1 MSVPS
6 SLPILDA
13 LHDIAGYL
21 AERKSLRTT
30 LTDILRTLE
39 QRLGLLRA
47 HIVVENPE
55 SHNLR
60 LSLCCGQ
67 ACAHVAYMPGR
78 GVTGRVFSGGK
89 SIIVPLMKDHPDF
102 RNRLFLRSEE
112 ELASLGFI
120 CVPVQARGRTLGTL
134 SADTPAGNKDDASKQ
149 KTLCDFLECV
159 ALMIGSHVAWIQED
173 MDAGAEERSGGEE
186 LPVGMDDFV
195 VGQAPAMR
203 AALRQALLAAPSRA
217 TVLILGESGSG
228 KELMAEAIHKTSPR
242 RARPFVTLN
251 CAALPSELLEGE
263 LFGWRRGAFTN
274 AVQNH
279 RGLFEQ
285 ADGGTLF
292 LDEIGDLSLQA
303 QAKVL
308 RAIQERRIQSLGS
321 ERSVSVDVRLICA
334 TNRPLEQL
342 VRDGRF
348 REDLYYR
355 INVFP
360 INMPPLRRRKE
371 DIPLLAG
378 HFLRRFQREYGTSP
392 GGTGQV
398 PELSS
403 PALETLLA
411 WSWPGNVRELQNVM
425 ERAFLLC
432 EDGVIRTRDLPDLIR
447 CSTRHEE
454 EVHDDG
460 ASESLLESVSR
471 LETRLIDEALK
482 ASGGNIHEAARKL
495 HITYRMLYYK
505 MKKYGMDY
513 RRYAAPEQVA

>member
-1 MSVPS
+1 MSADFPKTIPF
-6 SLPILDA
+6 LNA
-13 LHDIAGYL
+13 LHDIAKYL
-21 AERKSLRTT
+21 AERNPLRRT
-30 LTDILRTLE
+30 LTDILCTLE
-39 QRLGLLRA
+39 RYLGLLRA
-47 HIVVENPE
+47 HIVVEDPE

-67 ACAHVAYMPGR
+67 ACVNVMYMPGR
-78 GVTGRVFSGGK
+78 GVTGRVFSSGQ
-89 SIIVPLMKDHPDF
+89 SVIVPCMKDHPDF

-112 ELASLGFI
+112 ELAALSFI
-120 CVPVQARGRTLGTL
+120 CVPVQAGGRTLGTL
-134 SADTPAGNKDDASKQ
+134 SADVPASDSEHNSKLEA
-149 KTLCDFLECV
+149 LCSFLECV
-159 ALMIGSHVAWIQED
+159 ALMIGNHVAWLQED
-173 MDAGAEERSGGEE
+173 MDSFTDGRGGEE
-186 LPVGMDDFV
+186 LSTNVDDFV

-203 AALRQALLAAPSRA
+203 VALRQALRAAPSCA
-217 TVLILGESGSG
+217 TVLILGESGTG

-242 RARPFVTLN
+242 RARPLVTVN

-285 ADGGTLF
+285 ANGGTLF
-292 LDEIGDLSLQA
+292 LDEIGDLSLLA

-321 ERSVSVDVRLICA
+321 ELSVPVDVRLICA
-334 TNRPLEQL
+334 TNQPLEQL
-342 VRDGRF
+342 VHEGRF

-378 HFLRRFQREYGTSP
+378 HFLRRFQSQYGSSP
-392 GGTGQV
+392 GGIGQT
-398 PELSS
+398 PELSP

-432 EDGVIRTRDLPDLIR
+432 EGGIIRTSDLPGHIQLA
-447 CSTRHEE
+447 TRQEE
-454 EVHDDG
+454 PHDESVAD
-460 ASESLLESVSR
+460 SLLERVSH
-471 LETRLIDEALK
+471 LEMRLIDEALK
-482 ASGGNIHEAARKL
+482 ESGGNIHEAARKL
-495 HITYRMLYYK
+495 RVTYRILYYK
-505 MKKYGMDY
+505 MKKYGIDY
-513 RRYAAPEQVA
+513 RHYIHPELVE